1 MWTNDD
7 DDDDDDVDVVA
18 DDEVEAEDDTGM
30 VGVAATSRES
40 VKGLSLWLLLL
51 LSDWEAVS

>member
-7 DDDDDDVDVVA
+7 DTDDDVDVVA
-18 DDEVEAEDDTGM
+18 DDEVEAEAEDDTGM

-40 VKGLSLWLLLL
+40 VKGLSLWLLL
-51 LSDWEAVS
+51 SDWEAVS